1 MIQCFS
7 PIKTRMTNLAWLTQ
21 KTEESKCNKGNFT
34 PPPHTHAHRV
44 NAIELYSTKKVATP
58 HFYISPQFLEGHDTL
73 KGQTDH
79 YLSR

>member
-34 PPPHTHAHRV
+34 NAHRV
-44 NAIELYSTKKVATP
+44 NAIELYSNKKVATP
-58 HFYISPQFLEGHDTL
+58 PLLYQPPIFGRS
-73 KGQTDH
+73 
-79 YLSR
+79 